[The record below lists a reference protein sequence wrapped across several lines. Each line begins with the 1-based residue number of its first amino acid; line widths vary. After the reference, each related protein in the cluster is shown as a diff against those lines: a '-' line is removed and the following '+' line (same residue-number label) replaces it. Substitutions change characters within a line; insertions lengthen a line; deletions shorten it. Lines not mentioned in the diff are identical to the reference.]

1 MEKRKKENRFSGM
14 TREETLR
21 QARKQILRSAVMALA
36 ALIVIGIAC
45 YAWFVSSGT
54 VTAITGPVSMR
65 EQGFELAT
73 KAKGDG
79 MGAYDKYGTHLDV
92 TPSEDETVPEEVFQP
107 ENDQKMWWTKGNQTI
122 LWRVDGDSN
131 FGNDGSK
138 KGIRPGSEGN
148 LSFCV
153 IPNETGPLT
162 VNCRLEAIPR
172 SKSGSE
178 EAMETAAQLLRG
190 HLLFTYK
197 YEYKDGEETITQI
210 GIAELT
216 DGSFTVTLPNAQV
229 NTPQLVTLKWFW
241 PYLLR
246 EATTRADYDDE
257 NNGKIN
263 KKIKSWTEDQTKS
276 DYFYYKYNEVEATK
290 VRDPVDIAV
299 TSFTNLS
306 RYYNNADQ
314 FIGDNVAAIVLQLTA
329 NLA

>member
-65 EQGFELAT
+65 EQGFELAS
-73 KAKGDG
+73 AGDG
-79 MGAYDKYGTHLDV
+79 VDDNIAAYNKYKDYLDS
-92 TPSEDETVPEEVFQP
+92 TLPEGEFWD
-107 ENDQKMWWTKGNQTI
+107 NDQTTTWTRKNQTI
-122 LWRVDGDSN
+122 RWRVDENSN

-148 LSFCV
+148 LSFYV
-153 IPNETGPLT
+153 IPKETGPLT

-178 EAMETAAQLLRG
+178 GAMETAAQLLRG

-197 YEYKDGEETITQI
+197 YGEGTETKI

-246 EATTRADYDDE
+246 EATTRADYDGE

-263 KKIKSWTEDQTKS
+263 EKIKNWTEDQTKS
-276 DYFYYKYNEVEATK
+276 DYFYYKYQKVEATK

>member
-1 MEKRKKENRFSGM
+1 
-14 TREETLR
+14 
-21 QARKQILRSAVMALA
+21 
-36 ALIVIGIAC
+36 
-45 YAWFVSSGT
+45 
-54 VTAITGPVSMR
+54 
-65 EQGFELAT
+65 
-73 KAKGDG
+73 
-79 MGAYDKYGTHLDV
+79 
-92 TPSEDETVPEEVFQP
+92 
-107 ENDQKMWWTKGNQTI
+107 
-122 LWRVDGDSN
+122 
-131 FGNDGSK
+131 
-138 KGIRPGSEGN
+138 
-148 LSFCV
+148 
-153 IPNETGPLT
+153 
-162 VNCRLEAIPR
+162 
-172 SKSGSE
+172 
-178 EAMETAAQLLRG
+178 METAAKLLRG

>member
-1 MEKRKKENRFSGM
+1 MITAM
-14 TREETLR
+14 TAPTTR
-21 QARKQILRSAVMALA
+21 M
-36 ALIVIGIAC
+36 
-45 YAWFVSSGT
+45 
-54 VTAITGPVSMR
+54 P
-65 EQGFELAT
+65 
-73 KAKGDG
+73 
-79 MGAYDKYGTHLDV
+79 KYGTHLDV

-138 KGIRPGSEGN
+138 KGIRPGSEGS
-148 LSFCV
+148 LSFYV
-153 IPNETGPLT
+153 IPKETGPLT

-178 EAMETAAQLLRG
+178 GAMETAAQLLRG

-216 DGSFTVTLPNAQV
+216 DGSFTVTLPNAQTNV
-229 NTPQLVTLKWFW
+229 PQEVTLIWFW

-246 EATTRADYDDE
+246 EATTRADYDDPE
-257 NNGKIN
+257 KNKEINNT
-263 KKIKSWTEDQTKS
+263 IKGWTEDGEKW
-276 DYFYYKYNEVEATK
+276 DYFYYDNGKPINIK
-290 VRDPVDIAV
+290 GM
-299 TSFTNLS
+299 LS
-306 RYYNNADQ
+306 KTLNRYYNNADQ

-329 NLA
+329 NLT